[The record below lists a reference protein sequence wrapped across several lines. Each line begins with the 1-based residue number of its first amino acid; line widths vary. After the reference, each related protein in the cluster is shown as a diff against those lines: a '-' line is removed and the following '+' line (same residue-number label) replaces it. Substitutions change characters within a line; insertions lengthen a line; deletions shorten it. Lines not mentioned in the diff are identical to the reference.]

1 MSGGCYQS
9 SPRGKEGRCIRGHNA
24 AYRHDEA
31 TEAEGEQAKE
41 GKCEM
46 PSMIY
51 INYVCR
57 RIGSDNWQWSKKE
70 KWKRKE
76 NPQETLCNQLK

>member
-41 GKCEM
+41 GKWEM

-51 INYVCR
+51 KLCLQED
-57 RIGSDNWQWSKKE
+57 RIRQLAME
-70 KWKRKE
+70 QKRKIE
-76 NPQETLCNQLK
+76 EKGKSPRNFM